1 MVISYIK
8 MLYVTSSKKI
18 LPWIILALGL
28 VGTICA
34 FYFAIHGSVK
44 QGGGVK
50 TLGNIIY
57 AVPFFGLSFYAT
69 IIAIH
74 LFKDHEKDGTELLV
88 ISKPLSRKNILLAKF
103 FVLFSLIIAMHFLYF
118 FGMLVATSADTKA
131 SMHDK
136 VMPAVSVLVGGFVI
150 STLIAS
156 IAIFFSCFI
165 GSLGT
170 LFVTASIVAIFPIAG
185 IVLQQTV
192 RGQHYGNSAK
202 TFAGLNADGTLMEDS
217 SSIYQFPPEGGIH
230 GELTQDEIY
239 QKYKKDD
246 KYASASYGDVWYQ
259 WSQFYSVFNVTSK
272 EAGSSKKIV
281 PHETTVPRTQYSIED
296 KNHVWHTYFISGWD
310 KPLQNLIQGQGDAS
324 MQTEPPK
331 NINMQKLEERAKGF
345 YTWISTDDTG
355 PIVTPPGVPAPPS
368 SFPTTGVAKIA
379 WFNNLN
385 FAKRIGIVNAYVANN
400 AYGNG
405 IHMAQRSLYELS
417 LLPEGRV
424 NLYDLF
430 VYNKMK
436 AAHSDITLP
445 GFGTAIAG
453 NQSSEEFFKSFKIA
467 GEKIVSYESKDYIP
481 KGIVVAIWLPI
492 ALLLVSLASWRY
504 IKKDFK

>member
-28 VGTICA
+28 LGTICA
-34 FYFAIHGSVK
+34 FYFAIHGTVSK
-44 QGGGVK
+44 GGLK
-50 TLGNIIY
+50 TLGNTIY

-69 IIAIH
+69 VIAIH

-88 ISKPLSRKNILLAKF
+88 ISKPLSRRNILLAKF
-103 FVLFSLIIAMHFLYF
+103 FVLFSIMIAIHLLYF
-118 FGMLVATSADTKA
+118 FGMLIATTADTRA
-131 SMHDK
+131 SMYDK
-136 VMPAVSVLVGGFVI
+136 VMPAVSVLIGGFVI

-156 IAIFFSCFI
+156 LAIFFSCFI

-170 LFVTASIVAIFPIAG
+170 LFATASIVAIFPIAG

-192 RGQHYGNSAK
+192 NQQYYRNYAK
-202 TFAGLNADGTLMEDS
+202 TFSGLNADGTIRES
-217 SSIYQFPPEGGIH
+217 SDDIYQFPSEGSIDGH
-230 GELTQDEIY
+230 AMSQEQIY

-246 KYASASYGDVWYQ
+246 KYASASYGDIWYQ
-259 WSQFYSVFNVTSK
+259 WSQFYSIFNTTAKVSMD
-272 EAGSSKKIV
+272 SKKIV
-281 PHETTVPRTQYSIED
+281 SRETTIPRTEYSIED
-296 KNHVWHTYFISGWD
+296 KNHVLHTFFLPHETDLMRNLMDGSGQ
-310 KPLQNLIQGQGDAS
+310 PS
-324 MQTEPPK
+324 MDFSGSKEEK
-331 NINMQKLEERAKGF
+331 IDMQKLENRAKGL
-345 YTWISTDDTG
+345 YTWLSTDEVASFEGNPSPAGFPKTG
-355 PIVTPPGVPAPPS
+355 AERL
-368 SFPTTGVAKIA
+368 A
-379 WFNNLN
+379 WFNTLDFMDRMSIVYGYVINTSEI
-385 FAKRIGIVNAYVANN
+385 IGSTMV
-400 AYGNG
+400 
-405 IHMAQRSLYELS
+405 QKSLYS
-417 LLPEGRV
+417 IVTNSDFSRT
-424 NLYDLF
+424 NLYDLY

-445 GFGTAIAG
+445 TFSPTGSI
-453 NQSSEEFFKSFKIA
+453 NSREFYNTFKVA